1 MTKKI
6 KTQINTLVKKTRV
19 TSAKN
24 KLNARDQVVA
34 WLSSFLATM
43 IFLVTQLYAIIAQ
56 LLASVADYV
65 IPYLQQVPQGNR
77 PAWLAA
83 ITFLVMG
90 LVILNKR
97 RISGP
102 SYIPPPLMPLPVQNP
117 VLPSQPA
124 PQGQPLPPGAPV
136 NTNTSAF

>member
-19 TSAKN
+19 TSA
-24 KLNARDQVVA
+24 
-34 WLSSFLATM
+34 SSFLATM